1 MYMFAQNFQ
10 YLNPSSSLPCS
21 SLFKKKFRDA
31 YEFSKEKSAGE
42 KGENN
47 HFLVNRT
54 KKNNFLHSFIVI
66 HTMTTKKI
74 CKFIKTPNK
83 KTIIVI
89 MIKYLSL
96 LNIKTTNAGLG
107 SK

>member
-1 MYMFAQNFQ
+1 MFAQNFQ

-31 YEFSKEKSAGE
+31 YEFSNEKSAGE

-54 KKNNFLHSFIVI
+54 KKNNFFTQFYSY
-66 HTMTTKKI
+66 TYND
-74 CKFIKTPNK
+74 NK
-83 KTIIVI
+83 KNLQVHKNAKQKNNNSNNDKIFKPF
-89 MIKYLSL
+89 KY
-96 LNIKTTNAGLG
+96 
-107 SK
+107 

>member
-31 YEFSKEKSAGE
+31 YKFSKEKSAGE

-54 KKNNFLHSFIVI
+54 KKNNFFTQFYSY
-66 HTMTTKKI
+66 TYND
-74 CKFIKTPNK
+74 NK
-83 KTIIVI
+83 KNLQVHKNAKQKNNNSNNDKIFKPF
-89 MIKYLSL
+89 KY
-96 LNIKTTNAGLG
+96 
-107 SK
+107 